1 MGDKIGAISD
11 RPKTSAPITLNT
23 AGHLMM
29 WAYHNRN
36 TNYSLKPE
44 QWLKLGVA
52 GVQRFVTMNQIKYEF
67 AVGQQLLK
75 IGAGIRSYK
84 VLVGDIIQLLLEKL
98 KLRLEIKTSYLKGY
112 NKVSGMH
119 NI

>member
-1 MGDKIGAISD
+1 
-11 RPKTSAPITLNT
+11 
-23 AGHLMM
+23 MM

-67 AVGQQLLK
+67 AIGQQLLK
-75 IGAGIRSYK
+75 TGAGIRSYK
-84 VLVGDIIQLLLEKL
+84 VLVLVIIQLLLEKL

-112 NKVSGMH
+112 NKVRGMH